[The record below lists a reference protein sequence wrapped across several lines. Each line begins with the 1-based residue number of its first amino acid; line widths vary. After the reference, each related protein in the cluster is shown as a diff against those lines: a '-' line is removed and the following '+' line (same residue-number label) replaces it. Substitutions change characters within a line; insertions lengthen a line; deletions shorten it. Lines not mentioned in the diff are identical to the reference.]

1 MATTVIVRDSKHGN
15 RRGSYVR
22 CESTGPFEMPPAET
36 VPSNNEDTN
45 DANDKTPR
53 RKACTP
59 RLSAEEV
66 NQTLNLNLGLPI
78 DPDNSQIRRLF
89 RSLSNIF
96 SIFEEQLFAI
106 FGRLPLSFKQRI
118 TKLGWMIYFPLHR
131 LILGRRTGIHPDA
144 SLEYHALT
152 TLLHWGRLFPVT
164 IDRMRFSLSQL
175 SVWHPPEAYPHCL
188 RTYGDGGPAAGMAG
202 MTRRRI
208 LNRPNAIVKEIS
220 YDMKDSCMLATGI
233 TDTEAEGWTV
243 VTGYYIQ
250 HDPTKPS
257 DKVLFWLY
265 GGAYLAG
272 DSHGNI
278 PIAEKFS
285 QWCND
290 MDVFLPNY
298 RLLPEHSFFDSLHDV
313 LQAYEYL
320 VTVRGVKPE
329 NITCLGIS
337 SGGGLVVRLF
347 QTLAERRTELGIDAS
362 TSFDDPSCDTPK
374 SKGRMELE
382 QLLVNPCGGVLMS
395 PFVDYTVEAC
405 TEPGSFTQYIK
416 HDLIVNQSVIE
427 EGLQYFDRLG
437 DASVRRRE
445 SPVHRSFEGLP
456 PLCLVLS
463 EHEAVYDQNRLL
475 ANKARAAG
483 VKVTCGAWR
492 YMCHVWPLLSM
503 FIPEGREAMDFM
515 VNWVND
521 NS

>member
-1 MATTVIVRDSKHGN
+1 MASTVIVRDSRHGN

-22 CESTGPFEMPPAET
+22 CESTEPFEMPPAET
-36 VPSNNEDTN
+36 ALSTN
-45 DANDKTPR
+45 DANDKSDANVAVTPK
-53 RKACTP
+53 RKAYTR
-59 RLSAEEV
+59 RLSAAEV
-66 NQTLNLNLGLPI
+66 NETLNLNLGLPI
-78 DPDNSQIRRLF
+78 NPDNSQIRGLF

-106 FGRLPLSFKQRI
+106 FGRLPLSLKQRI

-131 LILGRRTGIHPDA
+131 LLLGRRTGIHPDA

-152 TLLHWGRLFPVT
+152 TLMHWGRMFPVT
-164 IDRMRFSLSQL
+164 IERMRFSLSQL

-188 RTYGDGGPAAGMAG
+188 RTSVQQPK
-202 MTRRRI
+202 
-208 LNRPNAIVKEIS
+208 AIVKEIS
-220 YDMKDSCMLATGI
+220 YDMKDTCMLATGI
-233 TDTEAEGWTV
+233 TDTAAAGSTV

-278 PIAEKFS
+278 PIAEKFG

-298 RLLPEHSFFDSLHDV
+298 RLLPENSFFDSLHDV

-320 VTVRGVKPE
+320 VTVRGVKPT

-347 QTLAERRTELGIDAS
+347 QTLAERRRELGI
-362 TSFDDPSCDTPK
+362 DDPSCDAPK

-437 DASVRRRE
+437 DATVRRRE
-445 SPVHRSFEGLP
+445 SPVHRLFEGLP

-463 EHEAVYDQNRLL
+463 EHEAVYDQNKLL

-515 VNWVND
+515 VTWVND

>member
-1 MATTVIVRDSKHGN
+1 M
-15 RRGSYVR
+15 
-22 CESTGPFEMPPAET
+22 EPFEMPGAGT
-36 VPSNNEDTN
+36 DKSNANNAPSGDG
-45 DANDKTPR
+45 TPQ
-53 RKACTP
+53 RKAYARP
-59 RLSAEEV
+59 LSAEEI

-78 DPDNSQIRRLF
+78 DPDNGQTRRLF
-89 RSLSNIF
+89 RSLSNVF
-96 SIFEEQLFAI
+96 AVFEDQLFAI

-118 TKLGWMIYFPLHR
+118 TKLGWMIYFPLHK

-152 TLLHWGRLFPVT
+152 TLMYWGRIFPVT
-164 IDRMRFSLSQL
+164 IERMRFSLSQL

-188 RTYGDGGPAAGMAG
+188 KTYDAD
-202 MTRRRI
+202 RRR
-208 LNRPNAIVKEIS
+208 NPRRPKAIVKGIS
-220 YDMKDSCMLATGI
+220 YDMADTCKLATGI
-233 TDTEAEGWTV
+233 TDVEAEGSTV
-243 VTGYYIQ
+243 VTGFYIQ
-250 HDPTKPS
+250 HDPNKAS

-272 DSHGNI
+272 DSHGNL
-278 PIAEKFS
+278 PIAEKFGD
-285 QWCND
+285 WCNG

-313 LQAYEYL
+313 IQAYEYL
-320 VTVRGVKPE
+320 VSIRGVKPG

-337 SGGGLVVRLF
+337 SGGGLIVRLF
-347 QTLAERRTELGIDAS
+347 QTLAERRKELGIHT
-362 TSFDDPSCDTPK
+362 TSNLSSDIPK
-374 SKGRMELE
+374 SKGRMDLE

-395 PFVDYTVEAC
+395 PFVDYSVEAC

-437 DASVRRRE
+437 DAEVRRQE

-456 PLCLVLS
+456 PLCLILS
-463 EHEAVYDQNRLL
+463 EHEAVYDQNKLL
-475 ANKARAAG
+475 ANRARVAG

-515 VNWVND
+515 VNWVNES